1 MGGLV
6 AASAM
11 PLGAAPD
18 ERGQVILTI
27 LDGEAQLLLGARA
40 AAAAEGLHLPAST
53 LVETQ
58 ANTALLRLEWPDGSV
73 LDLGPDTR
81 LMLQPAG
88 LRRSGQAPAYYLLS
102 GWAKHQS
109 GSAGPHRGHVSPQVD
124 ALPSQGVTVVQV
136 GADQSLLYCEAG
148 QTQLAERAGAAA
160 RHSLSAGAA
169 YLRKG
174 TQTGQLLPRPDPAW
188 LKTVPRAFRDT
199 IALRAARFEGKK
211 LEPAARPAPSYAALA
226 PWLTAEPALRREFP
240 RRLATLA
247 REPAFRAALIQNL
260 VAHPEWEPLLFPER
274 FLKPASAPTG
284 VRP

>member
-1 MGGLV
+1 M
-6 AASAM
+6 
-11 PLGAAPD
+11 
-18 ERGQVILTI
+18 
-27 LDGEAQLLLGARA
+27 
-40 AAAAEGLHLPAST
+40 
-53 LVETQ
+53 
-58 ANTALLRLEWPDGSV
+58 
-73 LDLGPDTR
+73 
-81 LMLQPAG
+81 AG
-88 LRRSGQAPAYYLLS
+88 LIYYITSKATGRVYVGSTTRSAKQR
-102 GWAKHQS
+102 WAEHM
-109 GSAGPHRGHVSPQVD
+109 H
-124 ALPSQGVTVVQV
+124 
-136 GADQSLLYCEAG
+136 
-148 QTQLAERAGAAA
+148 
-160 RHSLSAGAA
+160 